1 VHFTQYYNGA
11 EDYSSYFTLL
21 IGIALNSFYFIKPN
35 YYARCQKL
43 FSRENYN
50 RKKYFLSMG
59 NESMLPSTK
68 HANLPS
74 KEDGS
79 PIFPVTASLN
89 PGRFTEIS

>member
-1 VHFTQYYNGA
+1 
-11 EDYSSYFTLL
+11 
-21 IGIALNSFYFIKPN
+21 
-35 YYARCQKL
+35 
-43 FSRENYN
+43 
-50 RKKYFLSMG
+50 MG